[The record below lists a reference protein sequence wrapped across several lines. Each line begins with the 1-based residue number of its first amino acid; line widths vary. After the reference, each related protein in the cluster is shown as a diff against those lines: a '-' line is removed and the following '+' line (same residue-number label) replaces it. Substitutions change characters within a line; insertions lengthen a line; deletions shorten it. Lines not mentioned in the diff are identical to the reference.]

1 MKLYILEVRQGCMP
15 DGSSE
20 GGTTSFAVGPTIFIA
35 FKCTGCVAIP
45 CESFFGPTVL
55 CTLRNCSMPGYCAD
69 QYGHYSPQVAD

>member
-20 GGTTSFAVGPTIFIA
+20 GGTTSFAVGPRIFVA
-35 FKCTGCVAIP
+35 FECTDCIAIP

-55 CTLRNCSMPGYCAD
+55 GTLKNCSMPG
-69 QYGHYSPQVAD
+69 